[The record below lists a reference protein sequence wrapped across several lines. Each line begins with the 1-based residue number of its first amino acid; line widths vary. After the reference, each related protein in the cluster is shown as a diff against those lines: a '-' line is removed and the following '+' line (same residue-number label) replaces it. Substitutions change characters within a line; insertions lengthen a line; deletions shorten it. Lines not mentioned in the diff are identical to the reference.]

1 MSGLLFACPGS
12 DCRTH
17 LQSQPHSLGHGRLGE
32 DGLHV
37 GHQLAAQTAALWT
50 NQVALL
56 LDAGDHGEVEG
67 EVGGDDAP
75 DSLLLQLVVALQV
88 YTGRQ
93 WRRLTTAEQLTQD
106 GLALTTST
114 LKRAPPGALAPPLQ
128 AHKSDADRH

>member
-1 MSGLLFACPGS
+1 MRPTRFHTNASHQSENLCSFISNGKSESNVVSESSVSGLLFTCPGS
-12 DCRTH
+12 ECRTH
-17 LQSQPHSLGHGRLGE
+17 LQSQPHSLGHGCLGE

-67 EVGGDDAP
+67 EVGGDDP
-75 DSLLLQLVVALQV
+75 TDSLLLQLIVTLQV

-93 WRRLTTAEQLTQD
+93 
-106 GLALTTST
+106 
-114 LKRAPPGALAPPLQ
+114 
-128 AHKSDADRH
+128 